1 MTYSFFAYAL
11 NATAIVIIVGG
22 LAGLGAV
29 GCLAT
34 LRFGTETAE
43 AVVLF
48 NVSLRRPPV
57 DAKETKTHVSL
68 AIFVVT
74 FLLVCTS
81 RREIDASTLGPLL
94 PQPIP

>member
-1 MTYSFFAYAL
+1 MTYSSFAYAL
-11 NATAIVIIVGG
+11 NATAIVVIVGG

-57 DAKETKTHVSL
+57 DAKETKTHVNFAISSL
-68 AIFVVT
+68 S
-74 FLLVCTS
+74 LLF
-81 RREIDASTLGPLL
+81 LGPFSSA
-94 PQPIP
+94 